1 MLDLLLG
8 VIIIAKES
16 TIQRLEQSIEKK
28 LSEMKIELY
37 DMEYRKEN
45 GEQLLRIY
53 IDRDSGI
60 VDLQLCS
67 EATRAIKELID
78 EDTVYYDYLEV
89 SSPGLDRVLK
99 KDKHFARF
107 IDQRIKVKTLRQYE
121 GPKSIK
127 GILKGFNDKE
137 IRVEKESSETVAI
150 PRSMITRVRL
160 DPDL

>member
-1 MLDLLLG
+1 MLG
-8 VIIIAKES
+8 K
-16 TIQRLEQSIEKK
+16 LENSIEKI
-28 LSEMKIELY
+28 LSEMEIELY

-45 GEQLLRIY
+45 GEQYLRIY
-53 IDRDSGI
+53 IDRDTEN

-78 EDTVYYDYLEV
+78 EDTVFYDYLEV

-107 IDQRIKVKTLRQYE
+107 INQRIRVKTLRQFD
-121 GPKSIK
+121 GPKTIR
-127 GILKGFNDKE
+127 GLLRAFDEKE
-137 IRVEKESSETVAI
+137 IRVETEGSDTTII

>member
-1 MLDLLLG
+1 M
-8 VIIIAKES
+8 
-16 TIQRLEQSIEKK
+16 IQRLEYSIEKK
-28 LSEMKIELY
+28 LSEMEIELY

-45 GEQLLRIY
+45 GEQFLRIY
-53 IDRDSGI
+53 IDRDPGI

-78 EDTVYYDYLEV
+78 EDIVFYDYLEV

-99 KDKHFARF
+99 KDKHFERF
-107 IDQRIKVKTLRQYE
+107 INQQIKVKTLRQFD

-127 GILKGFNDKE
+127 GILRGFNDKE
-137 IRVEKESSETVAI
+137 IMVENESSETIII